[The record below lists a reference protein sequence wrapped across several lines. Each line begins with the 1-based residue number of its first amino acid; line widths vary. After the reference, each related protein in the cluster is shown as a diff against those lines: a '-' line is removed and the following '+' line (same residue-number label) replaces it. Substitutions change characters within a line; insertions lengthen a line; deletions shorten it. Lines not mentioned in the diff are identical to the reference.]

1 MDRELKSI
9 LTNLGE
15 STAKSY
21 KGSYMRLRRILDL
34 TDRRKPIKKMSL
46 DIILDKI
53 KEVENPSTRHSVFV
67 IVKKIFDY
75 ESNKDKL
82 DEVDKQIRTD
92 KRDLQIKKNGHL
104 NKSLPTYK
112 ELNDALKKETNAKKY
127 ITSFLMLKV
136 STRNQDIA
144 MIDLH
149 RTNDNHPLD
158 IEKLDKE
165 RNHVVVTAGSNK
177 AIYIRNVYKTS
188 KKYGQKKNII
198 TVKKFID
205 MVREELGD
213 EIKKSLF
220 IRKNGD
226 NISNASIGSYLKRY
240 VILGLNEGQIMKV
253 VLKHIDDR
261 GSYDMLRK
269 VSSNRGTNIA
279 TLLAEY
285 DVTNIKPPSEIISQD
300 QETKQDVD
308 VSVVE

>member
-1 MDRELKSI
+1 
-9 LTNLGE
+9 
-15 STAKSY
+15 
-21 KGSYMRLRRILDL
+21 
-34 TDRRKPIKKMSL
+34 MSL

>member
-1 MDRELKSI
+1 MEKELKSI
-9 LTNLGE
+9 LVNLGE

-21 KGSYMRLRRILDL
+21 EGSYKRLRKILNL
-34 TDRRKPIKKMSL
+34 TDKRKPIKKMSL
-46 DIILDKI
+46 DNILDKI

-75 ESNKDKL
+75 ESNKEKL
-82 DEVDKQIRTD
+82 DEVDKQIRED
-92 KRDLQIKKNGHL
+92 KRQLQIKKNGHL
-104 NKSLPTYK
+104 DKTLPTY
-112 ELNDALKKETNAKKY
+112 EEINNAVKKETNPKKY

-136 STRNQDIA
+136 NTRNQDIA
-144 MIDLH
+144 LIDLH
-149 RTNDNHPLD
+149 RSNDNHPID
-158 IEKLDKE
+158 IDKLDKE
-165 RNHVVVTAGSNK
+165 RNHIIVPAGSGK

-198 TVKKFID
+198 MVKKFID

-213 EIKKSLF
+213 NVSKSLF
-220 IRKNGD
+220 IRKNGN

-240 VILGLNEGQIMKV
+240 VVLGLNEGQIMKV

-269 VSSNRGTNIA
+269 VSNNRGTNIA

-285 DVTNIKPPSEIISQD
+285 DVSNIKPPTEIIKQD
-300 QETKQDVD
+300 QE
-308 VSVVE
+308 VVQEVKTENE